1 MVGVILVGYAF
12 LGKGFAYIGI
22 GPIYIGDITL
32 GLGVLAALVFA
43 PLFLSMRDPVLVVL
57 TALMV
62 WCASRALPYLSVYGI
77 DTLRDSALWVYG
89 AYAAL
94 LACFLPRSPW
104 LDAIPRQYARW
115 APCLLIWIPMALVV
129 THMFPSVLRLSPASG
144 SPMAL
149 MKGGDA
155 GVHLGGIAAFTLLS
169 VNRGTNGPTARL
181 HRVGWGMWA
190 LWLVAFACVLTL
202 NRGGGVAAVA
212 AILVAAALRP
222 RDTLGKVPV
231 IAALGVTALLVLFAI
246 DLKIELGRRDIS
258 AQQIEANAA
267 SIVGLD
273 PPEGMQNLDKTR
285 DWRLEWW
292 KKIVDYTIR
301 GRYLWT
307 GKGFG
312 VDLARDDGITIN
324 KTNRNPHSAHMNFLA
339 RSGVPGLVLWILFN
353 AYFGATLLR
362 AYLDAHRTGKQA
374 WARQDLWIL
383 AYWTALIVNASFDV
397 YLEGPPGG
405 IWFWSTVGYGLAVAR
420 VQLHSLRVAPPIHV
434 RDLRDREAAAHP

>member
-1 MVGVILVGYAF
+1 
-12 LGKGFAYIGI
+12 
-22 GPIYIGDITL
+22 
-32 GLGVLAALVFA
+32 
-43 PLFLSMRDPVLVVL
+43 
-57 TALMV
+57 
-62 WCASRALPYLSVYGI
+62 
-77 DTLRDSALWVYG
+77 
-89 AYAAL
+89 
-94 LACFLPRSPW
+94 
-104 LDAIPRQYARW
+104 
-115 APCLLIWIPMALVV
+115 
-129 THMFPSVLRLSPASG
+129 
-144 SPMAL
+144 
-149 MKGGDA
+149 
-155 GVHLGGIAAFTLLS
+155 
-169 VNRGTNGPTARL
+169 
-181 HRVGWGMWA
+181 
-190 LWLVAFACVLTL
+190 
-202 NRGGGVAAVA
+202 
-212 AILVAAALRP
+212 
-222 RDTLGKVPV
+222 
-231 IAALGVTALLVLFAI
+231 
-246 DLKIELGRRDIS
+246 
-258 AQQIEANAA
+258 
-267 SIVGLD
+267 
-273 PPEGMQNLDKTR
+273 MQNLDKTR